1 MSTNS
6 IAHILD
12 AIKILDEGHHKWVL
26 EQIRKG
32 EEEAQQEEDSEGD
45 HYE

>member
-1 MSTNS
+1 MNTSS
-6 IAHILD
+6 VAHILE

-32 EEEAQQEEDSEGD
+32 EEEAQEESQEDESHE
-45 HYE
+45 

>member
-6 IAHILD
+6 VAHILE
-12 AIKILDEGHHKWVL
+12 AIRLLDKNHHEWVL

-32 EEEAQQEEDSEGD
+32 EEEAQDDDNQGEDD
-45 HYE
+45 HE